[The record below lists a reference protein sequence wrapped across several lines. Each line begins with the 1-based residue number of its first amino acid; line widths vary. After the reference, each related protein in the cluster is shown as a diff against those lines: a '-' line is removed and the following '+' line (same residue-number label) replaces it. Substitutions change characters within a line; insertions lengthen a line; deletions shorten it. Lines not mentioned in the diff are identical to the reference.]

1 MHVLYLEN
9 TVGFGGSIT
18 GLVELIEHIPGIEAS
33 LLASYDVREYLSLP
47 TELHFE
53 WIPVA
58 NQKGDRGGLVGNLA
72 RLARYDVWPWVR
84 AIARIH
90 RRHPIDLVHA
100 NNASLTNIGG
110 AVFGRLFGVPVISH
124 QKCFE
129 YEGRLNRTLL
139 RHTPYARHIGTSPSI
154 AAHLVSLGLAP
165 EKCVQMFEPV
175 RAPASRDVKRWCTP
189 PGAVPVIG
197 MYSMLTPWKG
207 QDVFLKA
214 IAALRQRTQAPFR
227 VVLAGSAPGGDTEY
241 PKKLRHLAGE
251 LGIGDLVEFH
261 GHIREVYSFLTTL
274 DVAVHASVSAEP
286 FGRVVAEAMVCG
298 VPVVV
303 SSAGGPSGYVKDG
316 ETGLHA
322 AMGDPADLARV
333 LQRLVESPT
342 LRQSLATAGRAFAL
356 EAFDPDRLG
365 REMAE
370 LYRSI
375 NRARRPATVPT
386 SAAAAAG

>member
-9 TVGFGGSIT
+9 TLGFGGSIT
-18 GLVELIEHIPGIEAS
+18 GLVELIEHVPGITAT

-47 TELHFE
+47 KELGFH
-53 WIPVA
+53 WLPVA
-58 NQKGDRGGLVGNLA
+58 AKKGDRGGLVGNLA

-84 AIARIH
+84 TMMRIH
-90 RRHPIDLVHA
+90 RRRPVDLVHA
-100 NNASLTNIGG
+100 NNASMTNIGG
-110 AVFGRLFGVPVISH
+110 AVFGRLHGVPVISH

-154 AAHLVSLGLAP
+154 AAHLLGLGLARD
-165 EKCVQMFEPV
+165 KCVSMFEPV
-175 RAPASRDVKRWCTP
+175 RAPASRDVKRWPTP
-189 PGAVPVIG
+189 PDAVPVIG

-214 IAALRQRTQAPFR
+214 IAALKNRTPAPFR
-227 VVLAGSAPGGDTEY
+227 VILAGSAPGGDTRYSEE
-241 PKKLRHLAGE
+241 LRRLAGE
-251 LGIGDLVEFH
+251 LRIGDLVEFR
-261 GHIREVYSFLTTL
+261 GHIREVFPFLKTL

-286 FGRVVAEAMVCG
+286 FGRVVAEAMACG

-303 SSAGGPSGYVKDG
+303 SSAGGPSGYVKNG

-322 AMGDPADLARV
+322 VMGDPADLARV

-342 LRQSLATAGRAFAL
+342 LRQSLAAAGRAFAL
-356 EAFDPDRLG
+356 EAFDPARLG

-375 NRARRPATVPT
+375 KRARPAATVP
-386 SAAAAAG
+386 SPAAATAG